1 MASARKCD
9 RCGKLYEHY
18 DRKVDGM
25 DINGISLVES
35 GEFCGSHTQKT
46 KMYIDL
52 CPECLTQL
60 AEWLEGGEN
69 SDKTD

>member
-9 RCGKLYEHY
+9 RCGKLYEFY
-18 DRKVDGM
+18 YKESDGM
-25 DINGISLVES
+25 VINGMTLVENDVTYN
-35 GEFCGSHTQKT
+35 SHKT

-60 AEWLEGGEN
+60 AEWLEGGERN
-69 SDKTD
+69 EKL